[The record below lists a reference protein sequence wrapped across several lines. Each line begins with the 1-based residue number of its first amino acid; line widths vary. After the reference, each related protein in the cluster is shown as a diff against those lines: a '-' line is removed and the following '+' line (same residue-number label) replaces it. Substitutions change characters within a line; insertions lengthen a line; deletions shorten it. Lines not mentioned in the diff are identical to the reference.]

1 VSVQQ
6 QATLFQ
12 AKPLEYRI
20 PALLYIEKYRT
31 ILAFAEHR
39 GGARDESA
47 DQIVMRRGTYDE
59 TKYTVQWEK
68 MQTIVE
74 KPLGDHRPMSPC
86 PVYDEVTGNVVLVFI
101 AVEGTV
107 SEQVQL
113 DKKENKTRLCQVTSA
128 DNGVSWGPV
137 KDLTDTDTGSNDK
150 TWATFAVG
158 PGHSFQ
164 LNEDKSLVIPAYA
177 YWILDDNTPSPHSF
191 CFVRSDNDHGK
202 TWRRGNYLALNSGEC
217 QMVELKSQG
226 KSVLYCNS
234 RSKEKV
240 RVQAVSDNKGRDF
253 KNHDFVSKLV
263 ESSSQ
268 GCHGSVIGFPRPAGV
283 QSEEDT
289 KWLFSPDLFLHNKPY
304 SKGCFLCR
312 IQTETFTGAAGLLR
326 ELFETIDLVYP
337 QKNRSDEVHHL
348 EPASLGEKVSWEH
361 HIPAFSDGRRGAPEQ
376 DTWVLYSHPTS
387 SEERKDLGLYLNK
400 EPLNPES
407 WMKPTV
413 ICQGF
418 CSYSDLQY
426 MGPGPEGSPLF
437 CCLFEFGKKSEC
449 EKIIFFMFTLKDV

>member
-1 VSVQQ
+1 MGTTESSPKPLVSVQQ

-59 TKYTVQWEK
+59 TKYTVQWEQ
-68 MQTIVE
+68 MQTIVK
-74 KPLGDHRPMSPC
+74 KPLGDHRPMNPC
-86 PVYDEVTGNVVLVFI
+86 PVYDKVPVNGNDRNVVLVFI
-101 AVEGTV
+101 AVEGNV
-107 SEQVQL
+107 SEQEQIR
-113 DKKENKTRLCQVTSA
+113 KKENKARLCQVTSA
-128 DNGVSWGPV
+128 DNGVSWSPV
-137 KDLTDTDTGSNDK
+137 KDLTDTVTHPDDK

-158 PGHSFQ
+158 PGHSLQ

-289 KWLFSPDLFLHNKPY
+289 
-304 SKGCFLCR
+304 
-312 IQTETFTGAAGLLR
+312 
-326 ELFETIDLVYP
+326 
-337 QKNRSDEVHHL
+337 
-348 EPASLGEKVSWEH
+348 
-361 HIPAFSDGRRGAPEQ
+361 
-376 DTWVLYSHPTS
+376 WVLYSHPIDRN
-387 SEERKDLGLYLNK
+387 ERKDLGVYLNK

-407 WMKPTV
+407 WTEPTV
-413 ICQGF
+413 IYKGYCA
-418 CSYSDLQY
+418 YSDLQY
-426 MGPGPEGSPLF
+426 MGPGPDGSPLF
-437 CCLFEFGKKSEC
+437 SCLFESGTKSNY
-449 EKIIFFMFTLKDV
+449 EKILFFMFTLKQVFPSEY